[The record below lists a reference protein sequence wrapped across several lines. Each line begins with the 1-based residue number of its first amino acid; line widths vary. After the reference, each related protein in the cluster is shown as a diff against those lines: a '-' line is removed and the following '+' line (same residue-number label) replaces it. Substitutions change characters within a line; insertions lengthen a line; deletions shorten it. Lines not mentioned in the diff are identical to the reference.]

1 MRSIPTF
8 AALYKKT
15 MKKLFSTRC
24 SDTAFNIATLLI
36 RLGFGLL
43 MLMNHGYSKLANY
56 PDMLQKFKDPTGI
69 MSPSVALALTVFAE
83 FFCAAFIIL
92 GLFTRLATIP
102 LIIVMGVA
110 FFIVHNGKFSLGQ
123 GSGEMA
129 LLYLTAFLALL
140 FTGPGKISMDR
151 FIGK

>member
-1 MRSIPTF
+1 
-8 AALYKKT
+8 

-24 SDTAFNIATLLI
+24 SDTSFNIATLLL

-43 MLMNHGYSKLANY
+43 MLLNHGYSKLSNY
-56 PDMLQKFKDPTGI
+56 PGMLQKFKDPTGLL
-69 MSPSVALALTVFAE
+69 SNSVALAMTVFAE

-92 GLFTRLATIP
+92 GLFTRLACIP
-102 LIIVMGVA
+102 LIIAMGVA
-110 FFIVHNGKFSLGQ
+110 FFIVHNGKFAPGP

-140 FTGPGKISMDR
+140 FTGPGKISLDR